1 MIAALECL
9 LFVSGEPVPLP
20 DLARAMQADEI
31 TVEGALRD
39 LQITLTERSSGLQ
52 LLRIAGGW
60 QLSTRP
66 EHAETVARLMARGSS
81 KLSRAA
87 METLAIVAYRQ
98 PITAPEIE
106 AVRGVSSSGVLK
118 TLLERR
124 LIHEAGRKETL
135 GRPTLYATTADFLH
149 YFGIADLSQ
158 LPAIEP
164 DALPPAPVNAQDVS
178 DGRLPAATEDSR
190 NGANPAASANSKE
203 PIPTAVE
210 DAVEAF
216 NPAVTAYTL
225 DSSAS
230 AAAGAAPDTSNTIAA
245 TEA

>member
-9 LFVSGEPVPLP
+9 LFVSGEPVSLTE
-20 DLARAMQADEI
+20 LARALQSDEI
-31 TVEGALRD
+31 AVEGALRD
-39 LQITLTERSSGLQ
+39 LQITLTERNSGLQ
-52 LLRIAGGW
+52 LIRIAGGW

-66 EHAETVARLMARGSS
+66 EHAETVAQLLSRGAN

-124 LIHEAGRKETL
+124 LVQEVGRKETL
-135 GRPTLYATTADFLH
+135 GRPILYATTPDFLH

-158 LPAIEP
+158 LPILEA
-164 DALPPAPVNAQDVS
+164 DSAAPPAVDAQDVS
-178 DGRLPAATEDSR
+178 DGRI
-190 NGANPAASANSKE
+190 ASPE
-203 PIPTAVE
+203 
-210 DAVEAF
+210 EAG
-216 NPAVTAYTL
+216 
-225 DSSAS
+225 D
-230 AAAGAAPDTSNTIAA
+230 
-245 TEA
+245 